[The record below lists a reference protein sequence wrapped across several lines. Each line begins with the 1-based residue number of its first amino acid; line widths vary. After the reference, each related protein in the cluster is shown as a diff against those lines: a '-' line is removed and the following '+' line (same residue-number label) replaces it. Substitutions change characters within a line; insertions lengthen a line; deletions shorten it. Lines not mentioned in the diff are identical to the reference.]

1 MVFKC
6 RKRKQQ
12 NSTSAEARY
21 SSGAQV
27 VTLSEDPQ
35 SPSSRPPPKPR
46 PPPKIG
52 KQNVSSPPVVPE
64 KFANMNNPSYGCTQG
79 KANDDSN
86 VYEAIDV
93 RRSDVQEE
101 YGGEYECI

>member
-1 MVFKC
+1 MSVSFAFRLVFKC

-12 NSTSAEARY
+12 NSTSAEACY

-27 VTLSEDPQ
+27 VKFSEDFQP
-35 SPSSRPPPKPR
+35 PFSRPLPKPR
-46 PPPKIG
+46 PLPKIG
-52 KQNVSSPPVVPE
+52 MQNVSSPPVVPV
-64 KFANMNNPSYGCTQG
+64 KFTNNPSYGCTQG

-93 RRSDVQEE
+93 QMNNV
-101 YGGEYECI
+101 